1 MLLNIDTY
9 DLKLL
14 TQRQILTLTLVNRVV
29 EKKKHCD
36 EYKYVNT
43 VKKKKKH
50 YDEYVNTVEK
60 KEAL

>member
-43 VKKKKKH
+43 VKKKRSTMM
-50 YDEYVNTVEK
+50 NM
-60 KEAL
+60 

>member
-43 VKKKKKH
+43 VKKKK
-50 YDEYVNTVEK
+50 
-60 KEAL
+60 EAL